1 MIMATDGFFMYI
13 LVLADVSTLLR
24 INRNGNFI
32 IKLILLLMSF
42 LYIFV
47 LADVYPIKKLH
58 FCILFPQSMSQKR
71 KRILFLHMLYSA
83 MDICDKI
90 YLIIL
95 IF

>member
-58 FCILFPQSMSQKR
+58 FCILFPQSIRVEKG
-71 KRILFLHMLYSA
+71 KEYYFY
-83 MDICDKI
+83 ICYIRRWISVIKFI
-90 YLIIL
+90 
-95 IF
+95 